1 MHKGIPQARIP
12 KPTPFVPDPSAFL
25 TLIGRNTSAHA
36 SKFPTWDSLFTM
48 SSAQMKDAGIE
59 PPRARRYIL
68 WWRERFRNGI
78 TGIGG
83 DLQNVQNGIAE
94 LRVVEVPTNKP
105 APATVSRDAGV
116 KKVVVN
122 VAPTVVLPEDP
133 ANPTKKEDKPK
144 SSILSALAPPARMR
158 AEEARPVEGVK
169 IVQGNVI
176 GGTGVEYV
184 KGHAGVA
191 RLRVREG
198 LWEQGRGHKVDGGER
213 RRAEVRAKRRAA
225 ERKNAR

>member
-1 MHKGIPQARIP
+1 
-12 KPTPFVPDPSAFL
+12 
-25 TLIGRNTSAHA
+25 
-36 SKFPTWDSLFTM
+36 M

-59 PPRARRYIL
+59 PARARRYIL

-83 DLQNVQNGIAE
+83 DLQKVQDGIAE

-122 VAPTVVLPEDP
+122 VEPSVVLPEDK
-133 ANPTKKEDKPK
+133 ANPKPK
-144 SSILSALAPPARMR
+144 EEKKSVLKVMAPPARMR
-158 AEEARPVEGVK
+158 AEEARAVNGVK

-176 GGTGVEYV
+176 GGTGIEYV

-191 RLRVREG
+191 RLRVKEG
-198 LWEQGRGHKVDGGER
+198 LWEQRRGHKVDGGER